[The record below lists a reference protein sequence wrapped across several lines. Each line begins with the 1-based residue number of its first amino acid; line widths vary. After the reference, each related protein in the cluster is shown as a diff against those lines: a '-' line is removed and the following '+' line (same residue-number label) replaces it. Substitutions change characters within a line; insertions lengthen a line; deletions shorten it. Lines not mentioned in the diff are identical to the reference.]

1 MTTNFKL
8 IIEYDGS
15 RYHGWQRQKD
25 DRSIQ
30 GEIEKTLKIITTRDV
45 TLIGSGRTDAGVHAQ
60 GQVANFKCN
69 TRLEP
74 GALMNGLNHLLEN
87 DIVIKACEPVSASFH
102 ARYDA
107 RSKVYHYRI
116 LNRPLPAAIGRQYSW
131 FIRKA
136 LNHEAMRAAIAHI
149 IGHHDFKAFEGAG
162 SPRQHTTRHIYS
174 AELSQQDSGLLV
186 FQIEADGFLRYMVR
200 NIVGTLV
207 DVGFEKLTPHDFKR
221 ILDSRDRSQASA
233 TAPAHGLTLIKV
245 NYE

>member
-15 RYHGWQRQKD
+15 RYHGWQRQKE

-30 GEIEKTLKIITTRDV
+30 GEIEKALKTITARSV

-60 GQVANFKCN
+60 GQVANFECE

-74 GALMNGLNHLLEN
+74 AAMANALNSLLED
-87 DIVIKACEPVSASFH
+87 DIVIKDCEAVSSSFH

-107 RSKVYHYRI
+107 KSKVYHYQI
-116 LNRPLPAAIGRQYSW
+116 LNRPVPAAIGRQYSW

-136 LNHEAMRAAIAHI
+136 LNQEAMRAAMALIV
-149 IGHHDFKAFEGAG
+149 GSHDFKAFEGTG
-162 SPRQHTTRHIYS
+162 SARQHTTRHIYS
-174 AELSQQDSGLLV
+174 AELSEQDDGLLV
-186 FQIEADGFLRYMVR
+186 FKIEADGFLRYMVR

-207 DVGFEKLTPHDFKR
+207 DVGLEKLTLHDFKR
-221 ILDSRDRSQASA
+221 ILDSQDRSQAGV
-233 TAPAHGLTLIKV
+233 TAPAQGLTLIKV
-245 NYE
+245 NY